1 MERAPLALL
10 IALASCG
17 GQPPL
22 PPPPPAPPP
31 VVPTPV
37 PTASEPP
44 RQTPDAPFRDNAP
57 EAHGS
62 VTWSPPN
69 IATWSLQDGV
79 RVLLVERHDLPIVGV
94 RVVTSA
100 GAGDVGLRP
109 ASVAFMGSLLEQG
122 AGARTA
128 LQISDDLQSLGVVH
142 GAGCDWDA
150 CSAQIKALTSR
161 LGPAL
166 DILAD
171 VVLRPTFPDAEIER
185 SRQRWLATVQQDR
198 SSPGAVEQNALAA
211 AVFGRAHPYGHGLHG
226 VPADVE
232 KLARRDLEQAYA
244 RLFTPASTSILV
256 AGDVTEADL
265 RAMLEARFGG
275 WKGAAPPRLAL
286 PPAPASFKGI
296 GKVVLV
302 DAPGAAQSQ
311 VYVAAEGAPFAS
323 PDRVPL
329 AVMNLIL
336 GGMFSSRINLDLRED
351 KAYTYGA
358 RSRFS
363 GRHGA
368 GPFQAG
374 GAIFAE
380 HTAAAAR
387 ELVAQ
392 VERMQREPVTA
403 EELDDAKEN
412 ARLALPSRFEGVDDV
427 TGALQDLAVYGLP
440 RDEYEV
446 RAARIDAVTAADVQ
460 RVARR
465 WLHPDA
471 LRIVVTG
478 DRARVEKDLGA
489 LGRVE
494 IRDAY
499 GDLVH

>member
-1 MERAPLALL
+1 VKRAPLALL
-10 IALASCG
+10 LVLAACG

-31 VVPTPV
+31 IIPPPAPV
-37 PTASEPP
+37 ASEAP
-44 RQTPDAPFRDNAP
+44 RQTPDAPFRENPP

-62 VTWSPPN
+62 VTWSPPK
-69 IATWSLQDGV
+69 IATWSLHDGV
-79 RVLLVERHDLPIVGV
+79 HVLLVERHDLPIVSV

-128 LQISDDLQSLGVVH
+128 LQISDDLQSLGVAH

-185 SRQRWLATVQQDR
+185 SRQRWLGSIQQEK
-198 SSPGAVEQNALAA
+198 SSPGALEQNALAA
-211 AVFGRAHPYGHGLHG
+211 AVFGRAHPYGHSLRG
-226 VPADVE
+226 VPSDVE

-244 RLFTPASTSILV
+244 RLFAPASTSILV

-265 RAMLEARFGG
+265 RSMLEARFGG
-275 WKGAAPPRLAL
+275 WKGAAAPRIPVPA
-286 PPAPASFKGI
+286 APASGKGG

-311 VYVAAEGAPFAS
+311 VFVAAEGAPFAS

-358 RSRFS
+358 RSRFQA
-363 GRHGA
+363 RHGA
-368 GPFQAG
+368 GPFLAG
-374 GAIFAE
+374 GAMFGDD
-380 HTAAAAR
+380 TAAAAR

-392 VERMQREPVTA
+392 VESIRSEPVTA
-403 EELDDAKEN
+403 GELADAKEN
-412 ARLALPSRFEGVDDV
+412 ARLALPSRFEGVDEV
-427 TGALQDLAVYGLP
+427 TGALQDLVVYGLP
-440 RDEYEV
+440 LDEYDV

-465 WLHPDA
+465 WLHPEA

-478 DRARVEKDLGA
+478 DRGRVEKDLSA